1 MRRVIAGVVAPLL
14 VLMVVLGACGTQP
27 NDLTVG
33 KCVDQLPAA
42 GSTVGSVTTIDCAK
56 THAAEVYAVF
66 NWSGSESNDQFPGD
80 DAVTTQAET
89 GCKDAFQPYV
99 GTAFDQS
106 TLEAT
111 YMLPTSDTWKDGD
124 RTFICLV
131 MGPSGGTLDSSVKG
145 SNK

>member
-1 MRRVIAGVVAPLL
+1 
-14 VLMVVLGACGTQP
+14 
-27 NDLTVG
+27 
-33 KCVDQLPAA
+33 VDQLPSA
-42 GSTVGSVTTIDCAK
+42 GTTVSSVTTIDCAK

-66 NWSGSESNDQFPGD
+66 TWSGSETNDQFPGD
-80 DAVTTQAET
+80 TAVNDQATT

-111 YMLPTSDTWKDGD
+111 YMLPTADTWKQGD

-131 MGPSGGTLDSSVKG
+131 MGPSGATLDGSVKG